1 MGLQGFERRHRC
13 HHPASRT
20 TVGRRPTRRTELTDV
35 PPPPRVAATAAR
47 SAANDLEMGSPTVG
61 KAPGNAAARCFA
73 TALHDLHC
81 VPLSRRTWGLRGPS
95 SGAESTTQAV
105 NSLSLLTFGA
115 VFPDAVRLLPPGV
128 GTPDCLS
135 WGCRRSPLRRA
146 RPRSPLPDAPLRV
159 HPSGRRLP
167 TPTMFRPRGFSP
179 PRRFAPPRPCRDVA
193 PDCRPWGSPRF
204 RPLRGV
210 IPATPFR
217 PPEPCSPDA
226 APVRN
231 EFRPVGCGQAA
242 PPCRHAVTASPAPL
256 PPRR

>member
-179 PRRFAPPRPCRDVA
+179 PRRF
-193 PDCRPWGSPRF
+193 SPRAGLRACCIPLPVLGFAAF
-204 RPLRGV
+204 RKTRHQR
-210 IPATPFR
+210 PATE
-217 PPEPCSPDA
+217 PPGGGPTRET
-226 APVRN
+226 
-231 EFRPVGCGQAA
+231 G
-242 PPCRHAVTASPAPL
+242 
-256 PPRR
+256 